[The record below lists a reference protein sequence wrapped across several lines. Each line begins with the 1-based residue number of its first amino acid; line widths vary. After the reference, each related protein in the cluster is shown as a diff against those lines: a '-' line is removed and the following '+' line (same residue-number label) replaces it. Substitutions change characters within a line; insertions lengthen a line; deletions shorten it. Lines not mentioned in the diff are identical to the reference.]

1 MPENF
6 IKKAARIETAAFTIK
21 GLKSSYNFR
30 KSDNGFKE
38 GNCFK

>member
-21 GLKSSYNFR
+21 GLKSSYNFQEIR
-30 KSDNGFKE
+30 
-38 GNCFK
+38 